1 MKRLNE
7 SIDFTARIMAF
18 IILFAAASAIAG
30 GLSFLLILF
39 LSFHLMPIKAG
50 NGLIQFFGSLGIAG
64 LIMIPFFWWEFKYLR
79 TMLFPGREDT
89 ATVPSGR
96 IAGMLKGIII
106 GASLPLAFQIVFS
119 VLTLN
124 AFSFSLLS
132 LNFLWFILAF
142 IVIFAAAGA
151 CLPLKEEPCRRSW
164 IVTGL
169 LCLPLLY
176 LISSLLI
183 VLIPSEMHWRSRFMC
198 DLALGT
204 AFTDKIL
211 PRNAREVA
219 VKHKSCVIWI
229 TATWSC
235 HVAEKD
241 FLEFARSNSYQ
252 FAENDPYHNT
262 NPETNH
268 EKVDA
273 STLLPL
279 ERLPE
284 SYYFY
289 NYRYRNY
296 GGWVMLYDRK
306 KQILYG
312 HYSSR

>member
-1 MKRLNE
+1 M
-7 SIDFTARIMAF
+7 
-18 IILFAAASAIAG
+18 
-30 GLSFLLILF
+30 
-39 LSFHLMPIKAG
+39 
-50 NGLIQFFGSLGIAG
+50 
-64 LIMIPFFWWEFKYLR
+64 
-79 TMLFPGREDT
+79 
-89 ATVPSGR
+89 
-96 IAGMLKGIII
+96 
-106 GASLPLAFQIVFS
+106 
-119 VLTLN
+119 
-124 AFSFSLLS
+124 
-132 LNFLWFILAF
+132 
-142 IVIFAAAGA
+142 
-151 CLPLKEEPCRRSW
+151 
-164 IVTGL
+164 
-169 LCLPLLY
+169 
-176 LISSLLI
+176 
-183 VLIPSEMHWRSRFMC
+183 IPSEMHWRSRFMC

-241 FLEFARSNSYQ
+241 FLEFARSNGYQ

>member
-1 MKRLNE
+1 MKKLNE
-7 SIDFTARIMAF
+7 SMDSAARVMAF
-18 IILFAAASAIAG
+18 IILFATASAIAG
-30 GLSFLLILF
+30 GLSFLLILL
-39 LSFHLMPIKAG
+39 LSFRLMPIQAG
-50 NGLIQFFGSLGIAG
+50 NGFIHFFVSFGTAG
-64 LIMIPFFWWEFKYLR
+64 LVMIPFFWWEFKRLR
-79 TMLFPGREDT
+79 TMLFPGREDV
-89 ATVPSGR
+89 AAVPSGR
-96 IAGMLKGIII
+96 IAGILKGIII
-106 GASLPLAFQIVFS
+106 GASLPLVFQIVFS

-124 AFSFSLLS
+124 AFSFLPLS
-132 LNFLWFILAF
+132 LNFLWFILAS

-198 DLALGT
+198 DLSLGT
-204 AFTDKIL
+204 AFTDRIL
-211 PRNAREVA
+211 PRNAGKVS
-219 VKHKSCVIWI
+219 VKYESRVIWN
-229 TATWSC
+229 TAAWSC

-241 FLEFARSNSYQ
+241 FLEFARSNGYQ

-273 STLLPL
+273 STLLSL

-289 NYRYRNY
+289 NYRYRNN
-296 GGWVMLYDRK
+296 GGWTMLYDRK

-312 HYSSR
+312 HYSSM